1 LARLPNQHGF
11 FSKLAPLTADA
22 SGKKVGNFG
31 GNNFHQGD
39 YVEITLSFMAFNS
52 SKDAIGMTLWIDEL
66 VLIAKA
72 ANVIKLAEEP
82 TQKEFISPRKKSK
95 YF

>member
-1 LARLPNQHGF
+1 
-11 FSKLAPLTADA
+11 
-22 SGKKVGNFG
+22 
-31 GNNFHQGD
+31 
-39 YVEITLSFMAFNS
+39 MAFNS

-72 ANVIKLAEEP
+72 ANVIKVAEELP
-82 TQKEFISPRKKSK
+82 QKEFISPRKKSK